1 MSNLFSAKTGRQEDT
16 SYTGKVLSAVRTV
29 LNDVKSTTSL
39 VEVSR
44 NLGLESMND
53 GMIGQLNTALQTMEQ
68 RTATMVAGLGIEGIS
83 TQQQSSM
90 VAAAIASA
98 DLRTFAGRG
107 LSMESI
113 EGAKGV
119 VGSAVMSDAFANR
132 LPAMEAYDES
142 NNRDSVV
149 YTVAYNFLAAKQN
162 DFGEAFYPTHVV
174 SNDNVGVTVSLRL
187 IQVYDDIKRNVNGA
201 LARFNRKNIVKAL
214 IDSTIL
220 KNEMTRVVPVV
231 RPASLAN
238 FVDPALVPAAAVV
251 LEGES
256 INTAPLKVGVEMDI
270 IGLSQTD
277 TLLAAGVM
285 DRTDGLD
292 RSINLQNVYIQVGA
306 DVLSYNVSNLA
317 TSNFLAQPQENY
329 KRHALN
335 FNSHSLV
342 VNKSKKRA
350 DNTNLVEL
358 ADVVTE
364 DLILQLK
371 INMTGTVNI
380 EEGGLVVYGNSV
392 KIEKAFDANGV
403 ELALTHAKV
412 APLVTKF
419 DTAVIFGYTLKAY
432 RNNLNKRQRGQL
444 LDTTYQNQTW
454 TLPLRSPVS
463 VIRPPN
469 ADSQTDSGDLASL
482 VAATFVRTSN
492 EAVTTLLETA
502 ALLKEFVDS
511 RVPTS
516 LAPDL
521 FGVARELVEPT
532 YIGETLDVNAV
543 INSVSSHEK
552 AADIQAVL
560 AQKIRDIGSRL
571 YRDSGFQ
578 AVVETKVAGI
588 DGEPTIIVGTD
599 PMTARYLMVDG
610 DTRLTGPTFN
620 YKVVTTSDERMQ
632 GKLVIALGYPDQT
645 EGTLNPIHFGYM
657 LWSPEATI
665 VIPQARGDQISK
677 ELTVMPRFRHI
688 TNVPVMGMVEVKNI
702 PDVVSKKISIDFHNV
717 P

>member
-292 RSINLQNVYIQVGA
+292 RSINLQNVYIKVGA

-419 DTAVIFGYTLKAY
+419 NTAVIFGYTLKAY

-688 TNVPVMGMVEVKNI
+688 TNVPVMGMVEVRNI

>member
-419 DTAVIFGYTLKAY
+419 ATAVIFGYTLKAY

>member
-1 MSNLFSAKTGRQEDT
+1 MSTLFAAKTGRREDN
-16 SYTGKVLSAVRTV
+16 SYTGKVLSAVRNT
-29 LNDVKSTTSL
+29 LNDVKGTTSL
-39 VEVSR
+39 IEVSR
-44 NLGLESMND
+44 SLGMESMSE
-53 GMIGQLNTALQTMEQ
+53 GQVGQLNTALETMTS
-68 RTATMVAGLGIEGIS
+68 RTANMVAGLGLEHIT

-90 VAAAIASA
+90 VAAAIAAA
-98 DLRTFAGRG
+98 DLKSFAARG
-107 LSMESI
+107 LSMEAI
-113 EGAKGV
+113 ESAKGV
-119 VGSAVMSDAFANR
+119 VGNAVMSDAFANR

-162 DFGEAFYPTHVV
+162 DFGETFYPTHVV

-350 DNTNLVEL
+350 DNTALVEL

-380 EEGGLVVYGNSV
+380 EEGGLVVYGNSI
-392 KIEKAFDANGV
+392 KIEKAFDAAGV

-412 APLVTKF
+412 APLVAKF
-419 DTAVIFGYTLKAY
+419 ATAVIFGYTLKAY

-482 VAATFVRTSN
+482 VAATFARTSN

-543 INSVSSHEK
+543 INSISSHEK

-578 AVVETKVAGI
+578 AVIETKVAGVE
-588 DGEPTIIVGTD
+588 GEPTILVGTD

-620 YKVVTTSDERMQ
+620 YKVVTTPDERMQ
-632 GKLVIALGYPDQT
+632 GKLVIALGYPDQS

-702 PDVVSKKISIDFHNV
+702 PDVVSKKIAIDFHNI

>member
-1 MSNLFSAKTGRQEDT
+1 MSTLFAAKTGRREDN
-16 SYTGKVLSAVRTV
+16 SYTGKVLSAVRNT
-29 LNDVKSTTSL
+29 LNDVKGTTSL
-39 VEVSR
+39 IEVSR
-44 NLGLESMND
+44 SLGMESMTE
-53 GMIGQLNTALQTMEQ
+53 GQVGQLNTALETMTS
-68 RTATMVAGLGIEGIS
+68 RTANMVAGLGIEGIS
-83 TQQQSSM
+83 VQQQSSM
-90 VAAAIASA
+90 VAAAIAAA
-98 DLRTFAGRG
+98 DLKSFAARG
-107 LSMESI
+107 LSMEAI
-113 EGAKGV
+113 ESAKGV
-119 VGSAVMSDAFANR
+119 VGNAVMSDAFANR

-162 DFGEAFYPTHVV
+162 DFGETFYPTHVV

-342 VNKSKKRA
+342 VNKSKKRV
-350 DNTNLVEL
+350 DNTALVEL

-380 EEGGLVVYGNSV
+380 EEGGLVVYGNSI
-392 KIEKAFDANGV
+392 KIEKAFDAAGV

-412 APLVTKF
+412 APLVAKF
-419 DTAVIFGYTLKAY
+419 ATAVIFGYTLKAY

-482 VAATFVRTSN
+482 VAATFARTSN

-578 AVVETKVAGI
+578 AVIETKVAGVE
-588 DGEPTIIVGTD
+588 GEPTILVGTD

-620 YKVVTTSDERMQ
+620 YKVVTTPDERMQ

-702 PDVVSKKISIDFHNV
+702 PDVVSKKIAIDFHNI

>member
-231 RPASLAN
+231 RPASLDN

-403 ELALTHAKV
+403 ELALTHAMV

-419 DTAVIFGYTLKAY
+419 NTAVIFGYTLKAY

-688 TNVPVMGMVEVKNI
+688 TNVPVMGMVEVRNI

>member
-277 TLLAAGVM
+277 TLLAAGIM

-317 TSNFLAQPQENY
+317 TSSFLAQPQENY

-403 ELALTHAKV
+403 ELALTHARV

-419 DTAVIFGYTLKAY
+419 ATAEIFGYTLKAY

>member
-1 MSNLFSAKTGRQEDT
+1 MSTLFAAKTGRREDN
-16 SYTGKVLSAVRTV
+16 SYTGKVLSAVRNT
-29 LNDVKSTTSL
+29 LNDVKGTTSL
-39 VEVSR
+39 IEVSR
-44 NLGLESMND
+44 SLGMESMTE
-53 GMIGQLNTALQTMEQ
+53 GQVGQLNTALETMTS
-68 RTATMVAGLGIEGIS
+68 RTANMVAGLGIEGIS
-83 TQQQSSM
+83 VQQQSSM
-90 VAAAIASA
+90 VAAAIAAA
-98 DLRTFAGRG
+98 DLKSFAARG
-107 LSMESI
+107 LSMEAI
-113 EGAKGV
+113 ESAKGV
-119 VGSAVMSDAFANR
+119 VGNAVMSDAFANR

-162 DFGEAFYPTHVV
+162 DFGETFYPTHVV

-350 DNTNLVEL
+350 DNTALVEL
-358 ADVVTE
+358 ASVVTD

-380 EEGGLVVYGNSV
+380 EEGGLVVYGNSI
-392 KIEKAFDANGV
+392 KIEKAFDAAGV

-412 APLVTKF
+412 APLVAKF
-419 DTAVIFGYTLKAY
+419 ATAVIFGYTLKAY

-482 VAATFVRTSN
+482 VAATFARTSN

-578 AVVETKVAGI
+578 AVIETKVAGVE
-588 DGEPTIIVGTD
+588 GEPTILVGTD

-620 YKVVTTSDERMQ
+620 YKVVTTPDERMQ
-632 GKLVIALGYPDQT
+632 GKLVIALGYPDQS

-702 PDVVSKKISIDFHNV
+702 PDVVSKKIAIDFHNI

>member
-174 SNDNVGVTVSLRL
+174 SNDNIGVTVSLRL

-277 TLLAAGVM
+277 TLLAAGIM

-371 INMTGTVNI
+371 IDMTGTVNI

-419 DTAVIFGYTLKAY
+419 ATAEIFGYTLKAY

>member
-1 MSNLFSAKTGRQEDT
+1 MSTLFAAKTGRREDN
-16 SYTGKVLSAVRTV
+16 SYTGKVLSAVRNT
-29 LNDVKSTTSL
+29 LNDVKGTTSL
-39 VEVSR
+39 IEVSR
-44 NLGLESMND
+44 SLGMESMTE
-53 GMIGQLNTALQTMEQ
+53 GQVGQLNTALETMTS
-68 RTATMVAGLGIEGIS
+68 RTANMVAGLGIEGIS
-83 TQQQSSM
+83 VQQQSSM
-90 VAAAIASA
+90 VAAAIAAA
-98 DLRTFAGRG
+98 DLKSFAARG
-107 LSMESI
+107 LSMEAI
-113 EGAKGV
+113 ESAKGV
-119 VGSAVMSDAFANR
+119 VGNAVMSDAFANR

-162 DFGEAFYPTHVV
+162 DFGETFYPTHVV

-335 FNSHSLV
+335 FNSQSLV

-350 DNTNLVEL
+350 DNTALVEL
-358 ADVVTE
+358 ASVVTD

-380 EEGGLVVYGNSV
+380 EEGGLVVYGNSI
-392 KIEKAFDANGV
+392 KIEKAFDAAGV

-412 APLVTKF
+412 APLVAKF
-419 DTAVIFGYTLKAY
+419 ATAVIFGYTLKAY

-482 VAATFVRTSN
+482 VAATFARTSN

-578 AVVETKVAGI
+578 AVIETKVAGVE
-588 DGEPTIIVGTD
+588 GEPTILVGTD

-620 YKVVTTSDERMQ
+620 YKVVTTPDERMQ

-702 PDVVSKKISIDFHNV
+702 PDVVSKKIAIDFHNI

>member
-1 MSNLFSAKTGRQEDT
+1 MSTLFAAKTGRREDN
-16 SYTGKVLSAVRTV
+16 SYTGKVLSAVRNT
-29 LNDVKSTTSL
+29 LNDVKGTTSL
-39 VEVSR
+39 IEVSR
-44 NLGLESMND
+44 SLGMESMTE
-53 GMIGQLNTALQTMEQ
+53 GQVGQLNTALETMTS
-68 RTATMVAGLGIEGIS
+68 RTANMVAGLGIEGIS
-83 TQQQSSM
+83 VQQQSSM
-90 VAAAIASA
+90 VAAAIAAA
-98 DLRTFAGRG
+98 DLKSFAARG
-107 LSMESI
+107 LSMEAI
-113 EGAKGV
+113 ESAKGV
-119 VGSAVMSDAFANR
+119 VGNAVMSDAFANR

-162 DFGEAFYPTHVV
+162 DFGETFYPTHVV

-350 DNTNLVEL
+350 DNTALVEL
-358 ADVVTE
+358 AAVVTE

-380 EEGGLVVYGNSV
+380 EEGGLVVYGNSI
-392 KIEKAFDANGV
+392 KIEKAFDAAGV

-412 APLVTKF
+412 APLVAKF
-419 DTAVIFGYTLKAY
+419 ATAVIFGYTLKAY

-482 VAATFVRTSN
+482 VAATFARTSN

-578 AVVETKVAGI
+578 AVIETKVAGVE
-588 DGEPTIIVGTD
+588 GEPTILVGTD

-620 YKVVTTSDERMQ
+620 YKVVTTPDERMQ
-632 GKLVIALGYPDQT
+632 GKLVIALGYPDQS

-702 PDVVSKKISIDFHNV
+702 PDVVSKKISIDFRNV

>member
-1 MSNLFSAKTGRQEDT
+1 MSTLFSAKTGRREDN
-16 SYTGKVLSAVRTV
+16 SYTGKVLSAVRNT
-29 LNDVKSTTSL
+29 LNDVKGTTSL
-39 VEVSR
+39 IEVSR
-44 NLGLESMND
+44 SLGMESMTE
-53 GMIGQLNTALQTMEQ
+53 GQVGQLNTALETMTS
-68 RTATMVAGLGIEGIS
+68 RTANMVAGLGIEGIS
-83 TQQQSSM
+83 VQQQSSM
-90 VAAAIASA
+90 VAAAIAAA
-98 DLRTFAGRG
+98 DLKSFAARG
-107 LSMESI
+107 LSMEAI
-113 EGAKGV
+113 ESAKGV
-119 VGSAVMSDAFANR
+119 VGNAVMSDAFANR

-162 DFGEAFYPTHVV
+162 DFGETFYPTHVV

-350 DNTNLVEL
+350 DNTALVEL

-380 EEGGLVVYGNSV
+380 EEGGLVVYGNSI
-392 KIEKAFDANGV
+392 KIEKAFDAAGV

-412 APLVTKF
+412 APLVAKF
-419 DTAVIFGYTLKAY
+419 ATAVIFGYTLKAY

-482 VAATFVRTSN
+482 VAATFARTSN

-578 AVVETKVAGI
+578 AVIETKVAGVE
-588 DGEPTIIVGTD
+588 GEPTILVGTD

-620 YKVVTTSDERMQ
+620 YKVVTTPDERMQ
-632 GKLVIALGYPDQT
+632 GKLVIALGYPDQS

-702 PDVVSKKISIDFHNV
+702 PDVVSKKIAIDFHNI

>member
-68 RTATMVAGLGIEGIS
+68 RTASMVARLGIEGIS

-277 TLLAAGVM
+277 TLLAAGIM

-419 DTAVIFGYTLKAY
+419 ATAEIFGYTLKAY

>member
-277 TLLAAGVM
+277 TLLAAGIM

-292 RSINLQNVYIQVGA
+292 RSINLQNVYIKVGA

-358 ADVVTE
+358 VDVVTE

>member
-1 MSNLFSAKTGRQEDT
+1 MSTLFAAKTGRREDN
-16 SYTGKVLSAVRTV
+16 SYTGKVLSAVRNT
-29 LNDVKSTTSL
+29 LNDVKGTTSL
-39 VEVSR
+39 IEVSR
-44 NLGLESMND
+44 SLGMESMTE
-53 GMIGQLNTALQTMEQ
+53 GQVGQLNTALETMTS
-68 RTATMVAGLGIEGIS
+68 RTANMVAGLGIEGIS
-83 TQQQSSM
+83 VQQQSSM
-90 VAAAIASA
+90 VAAAIAAA
-98 DLRTFAGRG
+98 DLKSFAARG
-107 LSMESI
+107 LSMEAI
-113 EGAKGV
+113 ESAKGV
-119 VGSAVMSDAFANR
+119 VGNAVMSDAFANR

-162 DFGEAFYPTHVV
+162 DFGETFYPTHVV

-350 DNTNLVEL
+350 DNTALVEL
-358 ADVVTE
+358 ASVVTE

-380 EEGGLVVYGNSV
+380 EEGGLVVYGNSI
-392 KIEKAFDANGV
+392 KIEKAFDAAGV

-412 APLVTKF
+412 APLVAKF
-419 DTAVIFGYTLKAY
+419 ATAVIFGYTLKAY

-482 VAATFVRTSN
+482 VAATFARTSN

-578 AVVETKVAGI
+578 AVIETKVAGVE
-588 DGEPTIIVGTD
+588 GEPTILVGTD

-620 YKVVTTSDERMQ
+620 YKVVTTPDERMQ
-632 GKLVIALGYPDQT
+632 GKLVIALGYPDQSQ
-645 EGTLNPIHFGYM
+645 GVLNPMHLGNM
-657 LWSPEATI
+657 LWSPEATL
-665 VIPQARGDQISK
+665 VIPVTRDGQVSR

-688 TNVPVMGMVEVKNI
+688 VNVPVMGVVEVSNI
-702 PDVVSKKISIDFHNV
+702 PEVVSSKTNINFKNV

>member
-1 MSNLFSAKTGRQEDT
+1 MSTLFAAKTGRREDN
-16 SYTGKVLSAVRTV
+16 SYTGKVLSAVRNT
-29 LNDVKSTTSL
+29 LNDVKGTTSL
-39 VEVSR
+39 IEVSR
-44 NLGLESMND
+44 SLGMESMTE
-53 GMIGQLNTALQTMEQ
+53 GQVGQLNTALETMTS
-68 RTATMVAGLGIEGIS
+68 RTANMVAGLGIEGIS
-83 TQQQSSM
+83 VQQQSSM
-90 VAAAIASA
+90 VAAAIAAA
-98 DLRTFAGRG
+98 DLKSFAARG
-107 LSMESI
+107 LSMEAI
-113 EGAKGV
+113 ESAKGV
-119 VGSAVMSDAFANR
+119 VGNAVMSDAFANR

-162 DFGEAFYPTHVV
+162 DFGETFYPTHVV

-238 FVDPALVPAAAVV
+238 FVDPVLVPAAAVV

-292 RSINLQNVYIQVGA
+292 RSINLQNVYIKVGT

-350 DNTNLVEL
+350 DNTALVEL

-380 EEGGLVVYGNSV
+380 EEGGLVVYGNSI
-392 KIEKAFDANGV
+392 KIEKAFDAAGV

-412 APLVTKF
+412 APLVAKF
-419 DTAVIFGYTLKAY
+419 ATAVIFGYTLKAY

-482 VAATFVRTSN
+482 VAATFARTSN

-578 AVVETKVAGI
+578 AVIETKVAGVE
-588 DGEPTIIVGTD
+588 GEPTILVGTD

-620 YKVVTTSDERMQ
+620 YKVVTTPDERMQ
-632 GKLVIALGYPDQT
+632 GKLVIALGYPDQS

-702 PDVVSKKISIDFHNV
+702 PDVVSKKIAIDFHNI

>member
-238 FVDPALVPAAAVV
+238 FVDPSLVPAAAVV

-419 DTAVIFGYTLKAY
+419 NTAVIFGYTLKAY

-688 TNVPVMGMVEVKNI
+688 TNVPVMGMVEVRNI

>member
-403 ELALTHAKV
+403 ELALTHAMV

-419 DTAVIFGYTLKAY
+419 NTAVIFGYTLKAY

-688 TNVPVMGMVEVKNI
+688 TNVPVMGMVEVRNI

>member
-1 MSNLFSAKTGRQEDT
+1 MSTLFAAKTGRREDN
-16 SYTGKVLSAVRTV
+16 SYTGKVLSAVRNT
-29 LNDVKSTTSL
+29 LNDVKGTTSL
-39 VEVSR
+39 IEVSR
-44 NLGLESMND
+44 SLGMESMTE
-53 GMIGQLNTALQTMEQ
+53 GQVGQLNTALETMTS
-68 RTATMVAGLGIEGIS
+68 RTANMVAGLGIEGIS
-83 TQQQSSM
+83 VQQQSSM
-90 VAAAIASA
+90 VAAAIAAA
-98 DLRTFAGRG
+98 DLKSFAARG
-107 LSMESI
+107 LSMEAI
-113 EGAKGV
+113 ESAKGV
-119 VGSAVMSDAFANR
+119 VGNAVMSDAFANR

-162 DFGEAFYPTHVV
+162 DFGETFYPTHVV

-350 DNTNLVEL
+350 DNTALVEL
-358 ADVVTE
+358 ASVVTD

-380 EEGGLVVYGNSV
+380 EEGGLVVYGNSI
-392 KIEKAFDANGV
+392 KIEKAFDAAGV
-403 ELALTHAKV
+403 ELALTHALV
-412 APLVTKF
+412 APLVVKF
-419 DTAVIFGYTLKAY
+419 ATAVIFGYTLKAY

-482 VAATFVRTSN
+482 VAATFARTSN

-578 AVVETKVAGI
+578 AVIETKVAGVE
-588 DGEPTIIVGTD
+588 GEPTILVGTD

-620 YKVVTTSDERMQ
+620 YKVVTTPDERMQ
-632 GKLVIALGYPDQT
+632 GKLVIALGYPDQS

-702 PDVVSKKISIDFHNV
+702 PDVVSKKIAIDFHNI

>member
-68 RTATMVAGLGIEGIS
+68 RTASMVARLGIEGIS
-83 TQQQSSM
+83 TQQQTSM

-277 TLLAAGVM
+277 TLLAAGIM

-419 DTAVIFGYTLKAY
+419 ATAEIFGYTLKAY
-432 RNNLNKRQRGQL
+432 RNNLSKRQRGQL

>member
-277 TLLAAGVM
+277 TLLAAGIM

-292 RSINLQNVYIQVGA
+292 RSINLQNVYIKVGT

-419 DTAVIFGYTLKAY
+419 NTAVIFGYTLKAY

-688 TNVPVMGMVEVKNI
+688 TNVPVMGMVEVRNI

>member
-277 TLLAAGVM
+277 TLLAAGIM
-285 DRTDGLD
+285 DRTDSLD

-335 FNSHSLV
+335 FNSQSLV

-419 DTAVIFGYTLKAY
+419 NTAVIFGYTLKAY

-688 TNVPVMGMVEVKNI
+688 TNVPVMGMVEVRNI

>member
-292 RSINLQNVYIQVGA
+292 RSINLQNVYIKVGA

-317 TSNFLAQPQENY
+317 TSGFLAQPQENY

-342 VNKSKKRA
+342 VNKSKKRV

-419 DTAVIFGYTLKAY
+419 ATAEIFGYTLKAY

>member
-342 VNKSKKRA
+342 VNKSKKRV
-350 DNTNLVEL
+350 DNTNLVDL
-358 ADVVTE
+358 AGVVTD
-364 DLILQLK
+364 DLILQIK

-419 DTAVIFGYTLKAY
+419 NTAVIFGYTLKAY

>member
-292 RSINLQNVYIQVGA
+292 RSINLQNVYIKVGT

-335 FNSHSLV
+335 FNSQSLV

-419 DTAVIFGYTLKAY
+419 NTAVIFGYTLKAY

-688 TNVPVMGMVEVKNI
+688 TNVPVMGMVEVRNI

>member
-1 MSNLFSAKTGRQEDT
+1 MSTLFAAKTGRREDN
-16 SYTGKVLSAVRTV
+16 SYTGKVLSAVRNT
-29 LNDVKSTTSL
+29 LNDVKGTTSL
-39 VEVSR
+39 IEVSR
-44 NLGLESMND
+44 SLGMESMTE
-53 GMIGQLNTALQTMEQ
+53 GQVGQLNTALETMTS
-68 RTATMVAGLGIEGIS
+68 RTANMVAGLGIEGIS
-83 TQQQSSM
+83 VQQQSSM
-90 VAAAIASA
+90 VAAAIAAA
-98 DLRTFAGRG
+98 DLKSFAARG
-107 LSMESI
+107 LSMEAI
-113 EGAKGV
+113 ESAKGV
-119 VGSAVMSDAFANR
+119 VGNAVMSDAFANR

-162 DFGEAFYPTHVV
+162 DFGETFYPTHVV

-335 FNSHSLV
+335 FNSQSLV

-350 DNTNLVEL
+350 DNTALVEL
-358 ADVVTE
+358 ASVVTD

-380 EEGGLVVYGNSV
+380 EEGGLVVYGNSI
-392 KIEKAFDANGV
+392 KIEKAFDAAGV

-412 APLVTKF
+412 APLVAKF
-419 DTAVIFGYTLKAY
+419 ATAVIFGYTLKAY

-482 VAATFVRTSN
+482 VAATFARTSN

-578 AVVETKVAGI
+578 AVIETKVAGVE
-588 DGEPTIIVGTD
+588 GEPTILVGTD

-620 YKVVTTSDERMQ
+620 YKVVTTPDERMQ
-632 GKLVIALGYPDQT
+632 GKLVIALGYPDQS

-702 PDVVSKKISIDFHNV
+702 PDVVSKKIAIDFHNI

>member
-1 MSNLFSAKTGRQEDT
+1 MSTLFAAKTGRREDN
-16 SYTGKVLSAVRTV
+16 SYTGKVLSAVRNT
-29 LNDVKSTTSL
+29 LNDVKGTTSL
-39 VEVSR
+39 IEVSR
-44 NLGLESMND
+44 SLGMESMTE
-53 GMIGQLNTALQTMEQ
+53 GQVGQLNTALETMTS
-68 RTATMVAGLGIEGIS
+68 RTANMVAGLGIEGIS
-83 TQQQSSM
+83 VQQQSSM
-90 VAAAIASA
+90 VAAAIAAA
-98 DLRTFAGRG
+98 DLKSFAARG
-107 LSMESI
+107 LSMEAI
-113 EGAKGV
+113 ESAKGV
-119 VGSAVMSDAFANR
+119 VGNAVMSDAFANR

-162 DFGEAFYPTHVV
+162 DFGETFYPTHVV

-292 RSINLQNVYIQVGA
+292 RSINLQNVYIQVGK

-350 DNTNLVEL
+350 DNTALVEL

-380 EEGGLVVYGNSV
+380 EEGGLVVYGNSI
-392 KIEKAFDANGV
+392 KIEKAFDAAGV

-412 APLVTKF
+412 APLVAKF
-419 DTAVIFGYTLKAY
+419 ATAVIFGYTLKAY

-482 VAATFVRTSN
+482 VAATFARTSN

-578 AVVETKVAGI
+578 AVIETKVAGVE
-588 DGEPTIIVGTD
+588 GEPTILVGTD

-620 YKVVTTSDERMQ
+620 YKVVTTPDERMQ
-632 GKLVIALGYPDQT
+632 GKLVIALGYPDQS

-702 PDVVSKKISIDFHNV
+702 PDVVSKKIAIDFHNI

>member
-1 MSNLFSAKTGRQEDT
+1 MSTLFAAKTGRREDN
-16 SYTGKVLSAVRTV
+16 SYTGKVLSAVRNT
-29 LNDVKSTTSL
+29 LNDVKGTTSL
-39 VEVSR
+39 IEVSR
-44 NLGLESMND
+44 SLGMESMTE
-53 GMIGQLNTALQTMEQ
+53 GQVGQLNTALETMTS
-68 RTATMVAGLGIEGIS
+68 RTANMVAGLGIEGIS
-83 TQQQSSM
+83 VQQQSSM
-90 VAAAIASA
+90 VAAAIAAA
-98 DLRTFAGRG
+98 DLKSFAARG
-107 LSMESI
+107 LSMEAI
-113 EGAKGV
+113 ESAKGV
-119 VGSAVMSDAFANR
+119 VGNAVMSDAFANR

-162 DFGEAFYPTHVV
+162 DFGETFYPTHVV

-292 RSINLQNVYIQVGA
+292 RSINLQNVYIKVGA

-342 VNKSKKRA
+342 VNKAKKRA
-350 DNTNLVEL
+350 DNTALVEL

-380 EEGGLVVYGNSV
+380 EEGGLVVYGNSI
-392 KIEKAFDANGV
+392 KIEKAFDAAGV

-412 APLVTKF
+412 APLVAKF
-419 DTAVIFGYTLKAY
+419 ATAVIFGYTLKAY

-482 VAATFVRTSN
+482 VAATFARTSN

-578 AVVETKVAGI
+578 AVIETKVAGVE
-588 DGEPTIIVGTD
+588 GEPTILVGTD

-620 YKVVTTSDERMQ
+620 YKVVTTPDERMQ
-632 GKLVIALGYPDQT
+632 GKLVIALGYPDQS

>member
-350 DNTNLVEL
+350 DNTSLVEL

-371 INMTGTVNI
+371 IDMTGTVNI

-419 DTAVIFGYTLKAY
+419 NTAVIFGYTLKAY

>member
-1 MSNLFSAKTGRQEDT
+1 MSTLFAAKTGRREDN
-16 SYTGKVLSAVRTV
+16 SYTGKVLSAVRNT
-29 LNDVKSTTSL
+29 LNDVKGTTSL
-39 VEVSR
+39 IEVSR
-44 NLGLESMND
+44 SLGMESMTE
-53 GMIGQLNTALQTMEQ
+53 GQVGQLNTALETMTS
-68 RTATMVAGLGIEGIS
+68 RTANMVAGLGIEGIS
-83 TQQQSSM
+83 VQQQSSM
-90 VAAAIASA
+90 VAAAIAAA
-98 DLRTFAGRG
+98 DLKSFAARG
-107 LSMESI
+107 LSMEAI
-113 EGAKGV
+113 ESAKGV
-119 VGSAVMSDAFANR
+119 VGNAVMSDAFANR

-162 DFGEAFYPTHVV
+162 DFGETFYPTHVV

-238 FVDPALVPAAAVV
+238 FVDPVLVPAAAVV

-350 DNTNLVEL
+350 DNTALVEL

-380 EEGGLVVYGNSV
+380 EEGGLVVYGNSI
-392 KIEKAFDANGV
+392 KIEKAFDAAGV

-412 APLVTKF
+412 APLVAKF
-419 DTAVIFGYTLKAY
+419 ATAVIFGYTLKAY

-482 VAATFVRTSN
+482 VAATFARTSN

-578 AVVETKVAGI
+578 AVIETKVAGVE
-588 DGEPTIIVGTD
+588 GEPTILVGTD

-620 YKVVTTSDERMQ
+620 YKVVTTPDERMQ
-632 GKLVIALGYPDQT
+632 GKLVIALGYPDQS

>member
-53 GMIGQLNTALQTMEQ
+53 GMIGQLNTALQTIEQ
-68 RTATMVAGLGIEGIS
+68 RTASMVARLGIEGIS
-83 TQQQSSM
+83 TQQQTSM

-107 LSMESI
+107 LSMEAI

-277 TLLAAGVM
+277 TLLAAGIM

-419 DTAVIFGYTLKAY
+419 NTAVIFGYTLKAY

-702 PDVVSKKISIDFHNV
+702 PDVVSKKISVDFHNV

>member
-1 MSNLFSAKTGRQEDT
+1 MSTLFAAKTGRREDN
-16 SYTGKVLSAVRTV
+16 SYTGKVLSAVRNT
-29 LNDVKSTTSL
+29 LNDVKGTTSL
-39 VEVSR
+39 IEVSR
-44 NLGLESMND
+44 SLGMESMTE
-53 GMIGQLNTALQTMEQ
+53 GQVGQLNTALETMTS
-68 RTATMVAGLGIEGIS
+68 RTANMVAGLGIEGIS
-83 TQQQSSM
+83 VQQQSSM
-90 VAAAIASA
+90 VAAAIAAA
-98 DLRTFAGRG
+98 DLKSFAARG
-107 LSMESI
+107 LSMEAI
-113 EGAKGV
+113 ESAKGV
-119 VGSAVMSDAFANR
+119 VGNAVMSDAFANR

-162 DFGEAFYPTHVV
+162 DFGETFYPTHVV

-292 RSINLQNVYIQVGA
+292 RSINLQNVYIKVGT

-350 DNTNLVEL
+350 DNTALVEL

-380 EEGGLVVYGNSV
+380 EEGGLVVYGNSI
-392 KIEKAFDANGV
+392 KIEKAFDAAGV

-412 APLVTKF
+412 APLVAKF
-419 DTAVIFGYTLKAY
+419 ATAVIFGYTLKAY

-482 VAATFVRTSN
+482 VAATFARTSN

-578 AVVETKVAGI
+578 AVIETKVAGVE
-588 DGEPTIIVGTD
+588 GEPTILVGTD

-620 YKVVTTSDERMQ
+620 YKVVTTPDERMQ
-632 GKLVIALGYPDQT
+632 GKLVIALGYPDQS

-702 PDVVSKKISIDFHNV
+702 PDVVSKKIAIDFHNI

>member
-292 RSINLQNVYIQVGA
+292 RSINLQNVYIKVGA

-335 FNSHSLV
+335 FNSQSLV

-419 DTAVIFGYTLKAY
+419 NTAVIFGYTLKAY

-552 AADIQAVL
+552 ASDIQAVL

-688 TNVPVMGMVEVKNI
+688 TNVPVMGMVEVRNI

>member
-1 MSNLFSAKTGRQEDT
+1 MSNLFSTKTGRQEDN
-16 SYTGKVLSAVRTV
+16 SYTGKVLSAVRGV
-29 LNDVKSTTSL
+29 IADARNSTSL
-39 VEVSR
+39 TEVSKS
-44 NLGLESMND
+44 LGLESMTESQ
-53 GMIGQLNTALQTMEQ
+53 IGSLNTALETVTAQT
-68 RTATMVAGLGIEGIS
+68 AKMVNSLGFEGIT
-83 TQQQSSM
+83 TQQQNSM
-90 VAAAIASA
+90 VASAISMADMRGFAARSLA
-98 DLRTFAGRG
+98 T
-107 LSMESI
+107 ESI
-113 EGAKGV
+113 EGQKGV
-119 VGSAVMSDAFANR
+119 VGAASLSDAFARR

-174 SNDNVGVTVSLRL
+174 SNDNIGVTVSLRL

-231 RPASLAN
+231 RAQSLAN
-238 FVDPALVPAAAVV
+238 FVDPALVPAAPVM

-256 INTAPLKVGVEMDI
+256 INTAPLKVGVEMDL

-292 RSINLQNVYIQVGA
+292 RSISLQNIYIKVGA

-317 TSNFLAQPQENY
+317 TANFLASPQENY
-329 KRHALN
+329 KRHNLA

-342 VNKSKKRA
+342 VNKDKKRA
-350 DNTNLVEL
+350 DNTALVEL

-364 DLILQLK
+364 NLILQIK
-371 INMTGTVNI
+371 VSMTGSVNI
-380 EEGGLVVYGNSV
+380 EEGGLVVFGNSV
-392 KIEKAFDANGV
+392 KIEKAFDQNGV

-419 DTAVIFGYTLKAY
+419 ATAEIFGYTLKAY

-454 TLPLRSPVS
+454 GLYLRSPVS

-502 ALLKEFVDS
+502 AMLKEYVDS

-521 FGVARELVEPT
+521 FGVARELLEPT
-532 YIGETLDVNAV
+532 YIGESLDVAAV

-560 AQKIRDIGSRL
+560 TQKIRDIASRL

>member
-277 TLLAAGVM
+277 TLLAAGIM

-358 ADVVTE
+358 VDVVTE

-419 DTAVIFGYTLKAY
+419 NTAVIFGYTLKAY

>member
-277 TLLAAGVM
+277 TLLAAGIM

-419 DTAVIFGYTLKAY
+419 ATAEIFGYTLKAY

>member
-1 MSNLFSAKTGRQEDT
+1 MSTLFAAKTGRREDN
-16 SYTGKVLSAVRTV
+16 SYTGKVLSAVRNT
-29 LNDVKSTTSL
+29 LNDVKGTTSL
-39 VEVSR
+39 IEVSR
-44 NLGLESMND
+44 SLGMESMTE
-53 GMIGQLNTALQTMEQ
+53 GQVGQLNTALETMTS
-68 RTATMVAGLGIEGIS
+68 RTANMVAGLGIEGIS
-83 TQQQSSM
+83 VQQQSSM
-90 VAAAIASA
+90 VAAAIAAA
-98 DLRTFAGRG
+98 DLKSFAARG
-107 LSMESI
+107 LSMEAI
-113 EGAKGV
+113 ESAKGV
-119 VGSAVMSDAFANR
+119 VGNAVMSDAFANR

-162 DFGEAFYPTHVV
+162 DFGETFYPTHVV

-342 VNKSKKRA
+342 VNKAKKRA
-350 DNTNLVEL
+350 DNTALVEL

-380 EEGGLVVYGNSV
+380 EEGGLVVYGNSI
-392 KIEKAFDANGV
+392 KIEKAFDAAGV

-412 APLVTKF
+412 APLVAKF
-419 DTAVIFGYTLKAY
+419 ATAVIFGYTLKAY

-482 VAATFVRTSN
+482 VAATFARTSN

-578 AVVETKVAGI
+578 AVIETKVAGVE
-588 DGEPTIIVGTD
+588 GEPTILVGTD

-620 YKVVTTSDERMQ
+620 YKVVTTPDERMQ
-632 GKLVIALGYPDQT
+632 GKLVIALGYPDQS